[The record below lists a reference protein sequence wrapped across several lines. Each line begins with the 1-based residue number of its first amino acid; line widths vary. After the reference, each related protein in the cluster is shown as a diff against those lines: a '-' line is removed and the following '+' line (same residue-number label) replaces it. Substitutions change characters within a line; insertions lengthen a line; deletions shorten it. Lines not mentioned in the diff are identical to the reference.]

1 MPPVNSIKQLCVKT
15 PLVKCEI
22 ILHMY
27 YVLSYLPQVF
37 CCKTTKMIIFI
48 PSKSYYMYYLSMIVL
63 PLLRN
68 RPFRDVLPHQYN
80 VHQGCSSVV
89 MSVTS
94 KKSHTIWMHV
104 GFAFEC
110 KCVCSWVWN
119 RGVHCSVD
127 QSAVISFKPFLSP
140 FCSMAYSAFIWIT
153 SKTKP
158 GKTETGIS
166 QFSFYPLVFKNAN
179 IWHAN
184 NSERFKWSTTFA
196 SILCI
201 TLLD

>member
-1 MPPVNSIKQLCVKT
+1 MHLYHLWT
-15 PLVKCEI
+15 ALVKCEI
-22 ILHMY
+22 LSHMY
-27 YVLSYLPQVF
+27 YVLGYLPQVF

-63 PLLRN
+63 PPLRN
-68 RPFRDVLPHQYN
+68 KPFWDVLPHQYN
-80 VHQGCSSVV
+80 IHQGCSSVV

-110 KCVCSWVWN
+110 KCVCSWVWI

-153 SKTKP
+153 SKTKQ
-158 GKTETGIS
+158 KQELV
-166 QFSFYPLVFKNAN
+166 SFLFIPLCSKMLTFDM
-179 IWHAN
+179 AN
-184 NSERFKWSTTFA
+184 NWEVQKKHD
-196 SILCI
+196 IH
-201 TLLD
+201 